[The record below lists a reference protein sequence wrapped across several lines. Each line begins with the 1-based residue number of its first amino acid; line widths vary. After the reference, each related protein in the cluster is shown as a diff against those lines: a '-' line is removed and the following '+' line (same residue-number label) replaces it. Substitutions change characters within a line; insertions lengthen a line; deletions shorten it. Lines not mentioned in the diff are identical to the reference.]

1 MKKAERYQQ
10 VLDYFI
16 TNVPTA
22 ETELHYENPYQL
34 LVAVILSAQCTD
46 KRVNLVTVD
55 VFRDFPTPQR
65 LAQTDFDTLFPY
77 IKSISYPNNKTKHL
91 IGMAQM
97 LVNDFGAVVPERIDD
112 LVKLPGVGR
121 KTANVIL
128 GNAFDTP
135 GITVDTH
142 FGRLSRRFGWTKEE
156 DPVKVEFAIHEI
168 FPPKYWTHLSQL
180 VVWHGRRRC
189 HARKPAC
196 GACPIAD
203 LCPSFGEGPT
213 DKEIALKLVKKDSD
227 FR

>member
-121 KTANVIL
+121 KTANVI
-128 GNAFDTP
+128 ASVVYQQP
-135 GITVDTH
+135 AMAVDTH
-142 FGRLSRRFGWTKEE
+142 VFRVSARLGLTTAAKTPLETE
-156 DPVKVEFAIHEI
+156 K
-168 FPPKYWTHLSQL
+168 QL
-180 VVWHGRRRC
+180 VQNIPEQYIATAHHWLILHGRYTC
-189 HARKPAC
+189 LARTPKCNECNLTAFC
-196 GACPIAD
+196 KY
-203 LCPSFGEGPT
+203 FEQ
-213 DKEIALKLVKKDSD
+213 EQKKKQKTSAKMA
-227 FR
+227 

>member
-121 KTANVIL
+121 KTANVV
-128 GNAFDTP
+128 ASVVYQQP
-135 GITVDTH
+135 AMAVDTH
-142 FGRLSRRFGWTKEE
+142 VFRVSARLGLTTAAKTPLETE
-156 DPVKVEFAIHEI
+156 K
-168 FPPKYWTHLSQL
+168 QL
-180 VVWHGRRRC
+180 VQNIPEQYIATAHHWLILHGRYTC
-189 HARKPAC
+189 LARTPKCNECNLTAFC
-196 GACPIAD
+196 KY
-203 LCPSFGEGPT
+203 FEQ
-213 DKEIALKLVKKDSD
+213 EQKKKQKTSAKMA
-227 FR
+227 